1 MYLGANYL
9 VPGRLCNLEHH
20 LVALKLA
27 GEIVGVMMMEQ
38 MMTMTMIVDGDND
51 HEDDDNLD
59 MIMAI
64 IVDGDD
70 NHEDDDSDDHD
81 NDSG

>member
-1 MYLGANYL
+1 MYLQVIVFLLVFWYLYLEANYL

-51 HEDDDNLD
+51 QT
-59 MIMAI
+59 
-64 IVDGDD
+64 
-70 NHEDDDSDDHD
+70 
-81 NDSG
+81 